1 MSDRGDVEWIET
13 AEGETPMQKLLDTM
27 SLFQK
32 QSSVIA
38 GPSFILDSPSNMA
51 VPQRAL
57 LTLSHG
63 LMIGRSSI
71 PNTGLGVMNQGPAVT
86 PGMHFG
92 PYEGEVT
99 SREDAMR
106 VTPGIPVQAQLQPG
120 ARHQLFPCSFQ
131 SSFTMFATAP

>member
-1 MSDRGDVEWIET
+1 
-13 AEGETPMQKLLDTM
+13 
-27 SLFQK
+27 
-32 QSSVIA
+32 
-38 GPSFILDSPSNMA
+38 MA

-71 PNTGLGVMNQGPAVT
+71 PNTGLGVMNQGPA
-86 PGMHFG
+86 
-92 PYEGEVT
+92 
-99 SREDAMR
+99 R